1 MARKQRDVL
10 SVEWIKLELIRT
22 AYATRGGLFSTMD
35 PRMVLLWYL
44 IMAVAPWFTHNLTVL
59 AIFFAMGVVAVILAR
74 VGPLLLALFVFGLLM
89 ETVYIFVA
97 ALFFGGD
104 LNTVLALAEF
114 TLKLGAISMASMAAF
129 VSLDPEKLSDA
140 LLSLKA
146 PPMLAFAVSYGYR
159 MLPILVEEFN
169 TVFDNYR
176 LRSAPPDKAG
186 PFGIRHLVHWVR
198 MTVLSF
204 YPIFL
209 NTAQSVRTTVEALET
224 RGFTYATIDRR
235 GRDIRLAYLSV
246 TTRDMAIV
254 AATIVLVATAFWAG
268 GTWPVYR
275 QDLLAP

>member
-176 LRSAPPDKAG
+176 LRSAPPDNSSRRCA
-186 PFGIRHLVHWVR
+186 PHPSSAR
-198 MTVLSF
+198 SSA
-204 YPIFL
+204 L
-209 NTAQSVRTTVEALET
+209 NTRRQREVASRSSATLSGSSISAAAAISSVRRSASTA
-224 RGFTYATIDRR
+224 
-235 GRDIRLAYLSV
+235 GRSTSSA
-246 TTRDMAIV
+246 
-254 AATIVLVATAFWAG
+254 
-268 GTWPVYR
+268 
-275 QDLLAP
+275 